1 MDANKGARPSKIKWL
16 VLGSLLA
23 AAGYILFQMRRKV
36 VPALNALETWVSEA
50 GMLGPVI
57 LILVIG
63 VWLALLLPAPLVLGI
78 AGTAYAHNP
87 ILAVM
92 VSLLGVGVA
101 QCTGFL
107 LTRFYLRESVYGK
120 LGHRVLFQKLSQTV
134 DKSGARGVFV
144 IRLLP
149 VFPNTLCNY
158 ALGLTN
164 VSFGPYLLASVA
176 GSLPLVTV
184 LVLGTSGF
192 IHLMESTS

>member
-1 MDANKGARPSKIKWL
+1 MNADMGARPSKIKWL
-16 VLGSLLA
+16 VVGCLLA
-23 AAGYILFQMRRKV
+23 AAGYVLFHMRRQV
-36 VPALNALETWVSEA
+36 VPALNALEAWVSEA
-50 GMLGPVI
+50 GMLGPII

-87 ILAVM
+87 LLAVL
-92 VSLLGVGVA
+92 VSLLGVGLA
-101 QCTGFL
+101 QCSGFL
-107 LTRFYLRESVYGK
+107 LTRFYLRESVSKK
-120 LGHRVLFQKLSQTV
+120 LGHRVWFQKLSQTV
-134 DKSGARGVFV
+134 DKNGARGVFV
-144 IRLLP
+144 IRILP

-164 VSFGPYLLASVA
+164 ISFGPYILASLA

-192 IHLMESTS
+192 IYLMEST

>member
-1 MDANKGARPSKIKWL
+1 MNADMGARPSKIKWL
-16 VLGSLLA
+16 VVGGLLA
-23 AAGYILFQMRRKV
+23 AAGYVLFHMRRQV
-36 VPALNALETWVSEA
+36 VPALNALEAWVSEA
-50 GMLGPVI
+50 GMLGPII

-87 ILAVM
+87 LLAVL
-92 VSLLGVGVA
+92 VSLLGVGLA
-101 QCTGFL
+101 QCSGFL
-107 LTRFYLRESVYGK
+107 LTRFYLRESVSKK
-120 LGHRVLFQKLSQTV
+120 LGHRVWFQKLSQTV
-134 DKSGARGVFV
+134 DKNGARGVFV
-144 IRLLP
+144 IRILP

-164 VSFGPYLLASVA
+164 ISFGPYILASLA

-192 IHLMESTS
+192 IYLMEST

>member
-1 MDANKGARPSKIKWL
+1 MDANTGARPSKIKWL
-16 VLGSLLA
+16 VLGCLLA
-23 AAGYILFQMRRKV
+23 ATGYLLFQMRRQV
-36 VPALNALETWVSEA
+36 VPALNILETWVSQA
-50 GMLGPVI
+50 GILAPVI

-63 VWLALLLPAPLVLGI
+63 VWLVLLLPAPLVLGI

-87 ILAVM
+87 LLAVLI
-92 VSLLGVGVA
+92 SLVGVGVA

-107 LTRFYLRESVYGK
+107 LTRFYLRESVYNK
-120 LGHRVLFQKLSQTV
+120 LGHRVWYQKLSQTV
-134 DKSGARGVFV
+134 DKNGARGVLI

-149 VFPNTLCNY
+149 FFPNTLCNY

-164 VSFGPYLLASVA
+164 ISFGPYLLASLA

-192 IHLMESTS
+192 IHLLESN

>member
-1 MDANKGARPSKIKWL
+1 MNADTGARPSKIKWL
-16 VLGSLLA
+16 VVGCLLA
-23 AAGYILFQMRRKV
+23 AAGYVLFQTRRQV
-36 VPALNALETWVSEA
+36 VPALNALEAWVSEA
-50 GMLGPVI
+50 GMLGPII

-87 ILAVM
+87 LLAVL
-92 VSLLGVGVA
+92 VSLLGVGLA
-101 QCTGFL
+101 QCSGFL
-107 LTRFYLRESVYGK
+107 LTRFYLRESVSNK
-120 LGHRVLFQKLSQTV
+120 LGHRVWFQKLSQTV
-134 DKSGARGVFV
+134 DKNGARGVFV
-144 IRLLP
+144 IRILP

-164 VSFGPYLLASVA
+164 ISFGPYILASMA

-192 IHLMESTS
+192 IYLMEST

>member
-1 MDANKGARPSKIKWL
+1 MNADTGARPSKIKWL
-16 VLGSLLA
+16 VVGCLLA
-23 AAGYILFQMRRKV
+23 AAGYVLFQTRRQV
-36 VPALNALETWVSEA
+36 VPALNALEAWVSEA
-50 GMLGPVI
+50 GMLGPII

-87 ILAVM
+87 LLAVL
-92 VSLLGVGVA
+92 VSLLGVGLA
-101 QCTGFL
+101 QCSGFL
-107 LTRFYLRESVYGK
+107 LTRFYLRESVSNK
-120 LGHRVLFQKLSQTV
+120 LGHRVWFQKLSQTV

-144 IRLLP
+144 IRILP

-164 VSFGPYLLASVA
+164 IAFGPYLLASMA

-192 IHLMESTS
+192 IHLMEST